1 MLGQD
6 DHFWLLPR
14 IARRLFWAVT
24 PGGIGMSIELIV
36 VIAVVILAV
45 GIAALRK
52 VHTGSFAPWWWRR
65 SE

>member
-1 MLGQD
+1 
-6 DHFWLLPR
+6 
-14 IARRLFWAVT
+14 
-24 PGGIGMSIELIV
+24 MSIELIV

-52 VHTGSFAPWWWRR
+52 VRTGSFAPWWWRR